1 MNCLAPRSLLAALLA
16 LAACT
21 WALPALAQAEGDE
34 LDLEAL
40 FNTSQV
46 GVATKREQSTQEA
59 PAVVDVITRE
69 EIAERGYMSV
79 AEALRTVPGF
89 YVVDDHLL
97 PNVGVRGLSSGQRS
111 WSRIMKVMIDG
122 QPVPYRPDGS
132 NWLGPELIPI
142 ELVRRIEIIR
152 GPASALYGADAF
164 LGVVNVV
171 SRSGQDVDGFGLA
184 SDVGARATYY
194 QGRSGLTVG
203 GASDTW
209 GVEAVLAGAAG
220 IGDRSGLRVPTTSP
234 QAGTYAPMASLNDLS
249 TPASAFARMGW
260 KGPWGLQLGLD
271 GAYQRLNAGGEFQD
285 WRPMT
290 HQNRIAADNR
300 FVRAQLRKPFD
311 DTLTLSSSVAYSLG
325 GPTPDDRLSIGRED
339 YYIQR
344 QMQAQGW
351 DLATDLTWSPDDR
364 NALTLGADFTHQN
377 QLLPTFYNV
386 FTAASPRAGEIQQAG
401 APGAAVLLNNWGGFL
416 QGTYYPLERLGVTAN
431 LRDDYH
437 NVYGNNFSSRLG
449 LVYLMADGLVAKALY
464 GSSFKAPSVPQLYGT
479 PLIYGDILGN
489 KDLKPERANT
499 IEGVLSYAPSRALD
513 LTGSV
518 YYTHVDD
525 KVSFFTR
532 SGNPFAV
539 NLGQL
544 DSAGVEAAMKWRWR
558 FLHGLFNTS
567 LQKTVPTLANGF
579 PDPDGVPE
587 PYPAWMVNAGL
598 GSPLGP
604 LPVKAYGEARY
615 VGWVPASQANF
626 AANGH
631 EPYSIAPAFVTDLT
645 FSNADRYLFGERE
658 TWLTFKV
665 SNLFDTLYVQ
675 PGYGG
680 VDYPG
685 LGRTFSL
692 RFRQAF

>member
-1 MNCLAPRSLLAALLA
+1 MLFTSIRLLLA
-16 LAACT
+16 LLLVAAT
-21 WALPALAQAEGDE
+21 PVPAFAQAEGDE

-40 FNTSQV
+40 FNTNQV

-79 AEALRTVPGF
+79 SEALRTVPGF

-171 SRSGQDVDGFGLA
+171 TQRGQDVDGVGLA
-184 SDVGARATYY
+184 SGVGARATYY
-194 QGRSGLTVG
+194 QGRSALTLG
-203 GASDTW
+203 GASDAF

-234 QAGTYAPMASLNDLS
+234 QAANFAPMSSIGDMS
-249 TPASAFARMGW
+249 MPASAFGRLGW
-260 KGPWGLQLGLD
+260 KAPFGLQIGLD
-271 GAYQRLNAGGEFQD
+271 GAYQRLNGGGEFQD

-300 FVRAQLRKPFD
+300 FVRAQVRKAFND
-311 DTLTLSSSVAYSLG
+311 ALTLSSSMAYSLG
-325 GPTPDDRLSIGRED
+325 NPTPDDRLSIGRDD
-339 YYIQR
+339 YFIR
-344 QMQAQGW
+344 RELAATGW
-351 DLATDLTWSPDDR
+351 DVASDLTWSPDDR
-364 NALTLGADFTHQN
+364 NALTVGADFSHQN
-377 QLLPTFYNV
+377 QVLPTFYNV
-386 FTAASPRAGEIQQAG
+386 FTPVSPRAGEVQQAG
-401 APGAAVLLNNWGGFL
+401 SPGGAVTLNNWGGFL
-416 QGTYYPLERLGVTAN
+416 QGTYYPFDRLGVTAN
-431 LRDDYH
+431 LRDDLH
-437 NVYGNNFSSRLG
+437 NVYGNNFSSRVG

-513 LTGSV
+513 VTGSV

-544 DSAGVEAAMKWRWR
+544 DSAGLEAAMKWRWR
-558 FLHGLFNTS
+558 FLHGLLNTS
-567 LQKTVPTLANGF
+567 LQKTVPTLSNGF

-587 PYPAWMVNAGL
+587 PYPGWMVNAGI
-598 GSPLGP
+598 GGP
-604 LPVKAYGEARY
+604 LWMLPVNTFAEARY
-615 VGWVPASQANF
+615 VGWVAASQANF
-626 AANGH
+626 TANGH
-631 EPYSIAPAFVTDLT
+631 EPYSIPPAFVTDLT
-645 FSNADRYLFGERE
+645 FTNADRYLFGERE
-658 TWLTFKV
+658 SALTFKI
-665 SNLFDTLYVQ
+665 SNVFDTLYIQ

-685 LGRTFSL
+685 LGRTFSV